1 MNKNKIHDILSS
13 NSKEGKR
20 FINGNRMVAIR
31 MMYRSMDD
39 DYGTIIYELHEP
51 CKECEYTKDLEIA
64 TNFLYAGNVTS
75 AG

>member
-1 MNKNKIHDILSS
+1 MNKNKIHNLLSS
-13 NSKEGKR
+13 NRKEGKR

-39 DYGTIIYELHEP
+39 NYGTIIYELHEP
-51 CKECEYTKDLEIA
+51 GKECEYTKDLEIA